1 MQQLCKDK
9 KKNASTV
16 DKTGDLGAELSH
28 KATVEEND
36 TVQDFLQLKPKK
48 KNAESLLAKV
58 FGKFLHRE
66 SRINRIKYSHM
77 HLIIIKRGNVQ
88 LISRR
93 SISRGKYKKAIKSF
107 WHCIRGIR
115 MEKPARLL

>member
-48 KNAESLLAKV
+48 KTQNRCWLKF

-66 SRINRIKYSHM
+66 KP
-77 HLIIIKRGNVQ
+77 
-88 LISRR
+88 
-93 SISRGKYKKAIKSF
+93 YKPNQITAI
-107 WHCIRGIR
+107 CI
-115 MEKPARLL
+115 